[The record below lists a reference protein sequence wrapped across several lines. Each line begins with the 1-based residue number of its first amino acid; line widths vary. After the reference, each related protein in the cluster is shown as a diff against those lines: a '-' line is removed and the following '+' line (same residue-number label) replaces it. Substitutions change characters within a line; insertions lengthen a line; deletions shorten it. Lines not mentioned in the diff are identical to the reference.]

1 MARYSS
7 IKSEQLEQLVA
18 LRDKLLAENVP
29 RKEGASR
36 KQKSERRQNNRPG
49 RAPAQVAHRIDRT
62 TPTAP
67 PSARPSQA
75 NHKGGYS
82 RAEERAELKAG
93 LTAHLG
99 TVQLVRTAVSV
110 STGAARTGV
119 CWAKPL
125 TKGMRR
131 YFNTWQLCRVSSPS
145 GRWWILEI
153 HVVYKAH
160 LRGPESTQVHWR
172 EIWRSH
178 PELADAFSDKWMTGP
193 LEFSISATRH
203 KQRLGQP
210 AKQRQLSS
218 PQIDAPNK
226 PGKKAGYSK
235 VRARIVHTAVGVESR
250 SDGGSSLVPSGS
262 GYRSTPASTRP
273 LVYGAPRNATLSP
286 SAGLDN
292 TELEIC
298 PRCRGELPD
307 CLSPDCNNGWV
318 RVRKGTQVQAAIRMS
333 PVPQARAGGPY
344 PTGVR
349 MEGSSN
355 SGPQVADHEAVGHAD
370 PNASKTLAGTVYR
383 DGGQFGSMPLHDDY
397 DS

>member
-18 LRDKLLAENVP
+18 LRDKLLAEKVP

-36 KQKSERRQNNRPG
+36 KQKPERKQTNRPG
-49 RAPAQVAHRIDRT
+49 QAPAHVAHRIDRST
-62 TPTAP
+62 RTAP
-67 PSARPSQA
+67 RSARPAQA
-75 NHKGGYS
+75 DHKGGFS

-93 LTAHLG
+93 LTVHLG
-99 TVQLVRTAVSV
+99 TVQLVRTAVTV
-110 STGAARTGV
+110 STDAARTGV

-125 TKGMRR
+125 SKGVRR
-131 YFNTWQLCRVSSPS
+131 YFNSWQLCRVSSPS

-153 HVVYKAH
+153 HVVFKAH
-160 LRGPESTQVHWR
+160 LRNIESTQVHWR

-178 PELADAFSDKWMTGP
+178 PELADAFSDKWMTTP
-193 LEFSISATRH
+193 LEFSISTTRH
-203 KQRLGQP
+203 KLRQGQL
-210 AKQRQLSS
+210 AKQRQPSS
-218 PQIDAPNK
+218 PPDVAPNK
-226 PGKKAGYSK
+226 TNKKAGYAK

-262 GYRSTPASTRP
+262 GYRSKPASTRP
-273 LVYGAPRNATLSP
+273 LVYGTPRNATLSP
-286 SAGLDN
+286 SAGLDS

-318 RVRKGTQVQAAIRMS
+318 RVRKGTQVQTAIRMS
-333 PVPQARAGGPY
+333 PIPQARAGGPY

-349 MEGSSN
+349 IEGSPS
-355 SGPQVADHEAVGHAD
+355 SSPQLADHEAVGHAD
-370 PNASKTLAGTVYR
+370 PNTSKTLAGTVYR